1 MIRRGPRWVW
11 ATHSGD
17 KMQRL
22 TATIA
27 IALLYVAS
35 FTTTATAEKIDLST
49 VSCAQLVESIE
60 KGSDKD
66 KSGMGGILYWIA
78 GYSVTEE
85 QDSVIDFG
93 ALGKDFDKILAACRE
108 QPKVGLLTVSKKFL
122 GENATEHGSDAV
134 DIKTLTCEA
143 AVKSSEDESEGL
155 GLILMWI
162 AGYQASDT
170 ESPIFDTDSFEADM
184 TEIGTY
190 CGTNPA
196 VGLLTASNE
205 IMGEDEDDD
214 STEQ

>member
-1 MIRRGPRWVW
+1 
-11 ATHSGD
+11 
-17 KMQRL
+17 MQRL

-35 FTTTATAEKIDLST
+35 FTTTASAEKIDLST
-49 VSCAQLVESIE
+49 VSCSQLIESIE

-85 QDSVIDFG
+85 QDSVVDFG

-108 QPKVGLLTVSKKFL
+108 QPNVGLLTVSKKFL
-122 GENATEHGSDAV
+122 GENATEHGSEAV
-134 DIKTLTCEA
+134 DIKTMTCEA
-143 AVKSSEDESEGL
+143 AIKSSEAESEGL
-155 GLILMWI
+155 GFILMWI

-170 ESPIFDTDSFEADM
+170 ESPIFDTESFEADM

-214 STEQ
+214 DDDSTEQ